1 MAYKLYKNYN
11 NYVLYSVRSSQYFD
25 GTLKDVN
32 HYVFCIVNCKICNHG
47 SMFSCAPCANKNLSV
62 QLLYPNHN
70 LPTLVLHVSN
80 IVS

>member
-32 HYVFCIVNCKICNHG
+32 HYVFCIVNCKICHYG
-47 SMFSCAPCANKNLSV
+47 SMFSSVPCANKNLSV
-62 QLLYPNHN
+62 VLLYPNHN
-70 LPTLVLHVSN
+70 LPILILHVSN